1 MSETPVNGT
10 GLWTRLDV
18 LPDKEIATLGAA
30 AVAVLSESADPAEDV
45 SVLDMPDGPL
55 AGALHSAIAAHGIA
69 AVGAVGRII
78 GDGALARPVAVEIL
92 KQIAAF
98 PTLAHE
104 IELTYESR
112 KRMLVADGGV
122 ICGAALLLLVL
133 KLKKIRVGKPGM
145 EIEFTKASEGI
156 LNAVLKFVG
165 L

>member
-1 MSETPVNGT
+1 M
-10 GLWTRLDV
+10 

-30 AVAVLSESADPAEDV
+30 AVAVLSESADPVEDI

-55 AGALHSAIAAHGIA
+55 AGALQSAIAARRVA
-69 AVGAVGRII
+69 AASVADRIV
-78 GDGALARPVAVEIL
+78 GDGALARPVAVQIL

-98 PTLAHE
+98 PKLAHE

-156 LNAVLKFVG
+156 LNAVLKFLG
-165 L
+165 P